1 MLTKTCS
8 DLYGNASKVVLF
20 CWFSTLKSTDWVV
33 ISLSSRIYITS
44 MTNLISADE
53 KKDRNLAFGMRLK
66 AHRQELKITQEELA
80 ESVGK
85 SSETI
90 SKLERGLVY
99 PGVDMLILLAE
110 RLDTTLDSLVG
121 TQSTISM
128 SKKQSALVA
137 QAASTLNTM
146 SEDKLKVAVKQ
157 LKALQEL

>member
-1 MLTKTCS
+1 
-8 DLYGNASKVVLF
+8 
-20 CWFSTLKSTDWVV
+20 
-33 ISLSSRIYITS
+33 

-128 SKKQSALVA
+128 SKKQSALMA

>member
-1 MLTKTCS
+1 
-8 DLYGNASKVVLF
+8 
-20 CWFSTLKSTDWVV
+20 
-33 ISLSSRIYITS
+33 
-44 MTNLISADE
+44 MTNLINTDE
-53 KKDRNLAFGMRLK
+53 KRERNLAFGMRLK
-66 AHRQELKITQEELA
+66 AHRQELKITQEALA

-121 TQSTISM
+121 TQSTLNM
-128 SKKQSALVA
+128 SKKQSALIA
-137 QAASTLNTM
+137 QAASILNTM
-146 SEDKLKVAVKQ
+146 NEAKLNVVVKQ

>member
-1 MLTKTCS
+1 
-8 DLYGNASKVVLF
+8 
-20 CWFSTLKSTDWVV
+20 
-33 ISLSSRIYITS
+33 

-53 KKDRNLAFGMRLK
+53 KKDRNLAFGVRLK

-110 RLDTTLDSLVG
+110 RLDASLDSLVG
-121 TQSTISM
+121 IHSTISI

-137 QAASTLNTM
+137 QAASQKFSFMRKRLLKTLR
-146 SEDKLKVAVKQ
+146 VVKPGNYRH
-157 LKALQEL
+157 LDCSLRKSLSISMLCCLEPLQRLLGLCCTLTIQW